1 MTLLMS
7 STATMVWR
15 MHALTP
21 GNFVASNTGAADL
34 RKSFFKS
41 ATNSLGSASVM
52 GKDEIQPRVR
62 TGRLSLPVPELR
74 QFGGLGRSLSN
85 RSKAHFSRHAVLSD
99 LVVAQT
105 ELFVNTAT

>member
-7 STATMVWR
+7 STATMAWW

-62 TGRLSLPVPELR
+62 TERLSLPVPELR
-74 QFGGLGRSLSN
+74 QFGGYSDLLSN
-85 RSKAHFSRHAVLSD
+85 RIKTHFSRQAVLSD
-99 LVVAQT
+99 W
-105 ELFVNTAT
+105 E

>member
-34 RKSFFKS
+34 RKSLFKS
-41 ATNSLGSASVM
+41 ATNSLVSASVI
-52 GKDEIQPRVR
+52 GKNEIQPRVR
-62 TGRLSLPVPELR
+62 TERLSLPVPEVR
-74 QFGGLGRSLSN
+74 QLGGYLDS
-85 RSKAHFSRHAVLSD
+85 H
-99 LVVAQT
+99 
-105 ELFVNTAT
+105 